1 MAITEF
7 RKSAAELAEP
17 ASKLLTG
24 VLEKYTASILEEM
37 HDQLASRD
45 AEIENLR
52 AVLGTAIAWL
62 QQHYGDAATKQL
74 LEMLDKA
81 ESHMLDKAESHKG
94 G

>member
-7 RKSAAELAEP
+7 RKSAAELAQP
-17 ASKLLTG
+17 ASKLLAA
-24 VLEKYTASILEEM
+24 VFEKYTASILEEI

-52 AVLGTAIAWL
+52 TVLGTAIAWL

-81 ESHMLDKAESHKG
+81 ESHNYRRMT
-94 G
+94 